1 MIATKVDEFRL
12 SLSVPFRTKL
22 YEPASDEVVV
32 AIVMRLLTLVDK
44 LAQDGSAGTPPD
56 VNAAVIV

>member
-1 MIATKVDEFRL
+1 M
-12 SLSVPFRTKL
+12 SVPFSTKS

-32 AIVMRLLTLVDK
+32 AIVMRLLTLVERS
-44 LAQDGSAGTPPD
+44 AHEGSAGVPPE

>member
-1 MIATKVDEFRL
+1 M
-12 SLSVPFRTKL
+12 SVPFSTKS

-32 AIVMRLLTLVDK
+32 AIVMRLLTLVEK